1 MIFAS
6 VGYKVSIFDIVE
18 SQVTTALKQAEAQ
31 LKTLEQKGL
40 LRGNFTAAEQFSF
53 IEGCTDLVKALD
65 GAFFLQ
71 GKLWRWLFFC
81 KVHMKNIWTSQNA
94 FPRISTWR
102 RKSTLNSMGLST
114 IRSFSRHRHRLS
126 CHLCLLAR
134 WSIALKSSYRIQLIR
149 LTMCH
154 LLRLF
159 HPNGQSRRL
168 RRELESC
175 KSLFSYQHCMLYSSN

>member
-71 GKLWRWLFFC
+71 GELWRWQNGNLTW
-81 KVHMKNIWTSQNA
+81 KTSQILRMHSRESRLEEESLRSTRWTCQWHDHSFVIDIDFYA
-94 FPRISTWR
+94 ICVCWWDEASRSSARI
-102 RKSTLNSMGLST
+102 
-114 IRSFSRHRHRLS
+114 
-126 CHLCLLAR
+126 A
-134 WSIALKSSYRIQLIR
+134 SS
-149 LTMCH
+149 
-154 LLRLF
+154 
-159 HPNGQSRRL
+159 
-168 RRELESC
+168 
-175 KSLFSYQHCMLYSSN
+175 